1 MTSDPDAQYRRDIL
15 TFIRAMTG
23 PVDHS
28 NPPPGVLPPSLDVEG
43 MTPDERLLARWDAAE
58 LMRGTDP
65 YAAGAADAVDHVARC
80 WPQSIQT
87 SLATSRA
94 GDLMGRQIG
103 LSARPRRPAD
113 QHAVHMRYIR
123 NR

>member
-65 YAAGAADAVDHVARC
+65 YAAGAADAVDHVARV
-80 WPQSIQT
+80 
-87 SLATSRA
+87 LAAEYSDQP
-94 GDLMGRQIG
+94 GYEP
-103 LSARPRRPAD
+103 SWRPDGPPDWTFGPPETTR
-113 QHAVHMRYIR
+113 
-123 NR
+123 